1 MCWQSACSMD
11 TIKCSQLSII
21 DVWNQQIQ
29 EKDNIIIATE
39 YIKKV
44 LSSFDYSILF
54 NVISQFTELRSKLMK
69 NKITFLL

>member
-1 MCWQSACSMD
+1 MD
-11 TIKCSQLSII
+11 TIKCSRCCTII
-21 DVWNQQIQ
+21 NNRCVEPTIQ